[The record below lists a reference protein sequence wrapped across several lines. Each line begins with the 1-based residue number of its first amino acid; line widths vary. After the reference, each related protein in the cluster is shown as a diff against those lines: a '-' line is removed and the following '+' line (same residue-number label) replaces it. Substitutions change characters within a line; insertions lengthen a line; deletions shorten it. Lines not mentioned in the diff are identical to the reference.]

1 MLTHIQVLTLDSAF
15 VWSNYA
21 DVWWVTTPAGS
32 LVATTLT
39 CTDTVSNVTASLSC
53 ELMVVPGQCGTLGQ
67 PVLTARP
74 QSDCCSTFSASI
86 RWISQKSRPS
96 IPLPSHYWS
105 SASVITWP
113 STNLQ
118 SSSGECCAT
127 DSVDIPRTLACNALK
142 RWSVL
147 IRDAYT
153 VRS

>member
-1 MLTHIQVLTLDSAF
+1 MSDNARWF
-15 VWSNYA
+15 VSSYHTA
-21 DVWWVTTPAGS
+21 
-32 LVATTLT
+32 

-67 PVLTARP
+67 PVLTARL

-96 IPLPSHYWS
+96 IPLPSPYWS

-142 RWSVL
+142 HDRCSPEMPTLSEV
-147 IRDAYT
+147 
-153 VRS
+153 SPC